1 MSVSE
6 RIRGLNRA
14 VQQGR
19 KRLDLLRATWVDLIY
34 GGSEHAVKGVPYLR
48 DGLSLQRYMAMPVLA
63 VAPAALAGIYFFG
76 WRTLVVIVVSYFFGG
91 LVDLA
96 FSLARGRTLN
106 EGLLVTGI
114 LYALLL
120 PPWVPLWLVA
130 LGMSVAI
137 LSREVFGGLGQ
148 NIFNPALVGKAFLI
162 VIVPAIMTT
171 HWAQPY
177 WGGWGGFVHY
187 APQAVTALTPL
198 IVAGQNPVGTP
209 LWQLLVGDVPGAL
222 GATSGLLMLFAGLLL
237 LFTRTIDWR
246 ISMVMIV
253 TVGVLE
259 WLLGMTMPERFGQ
272 GGWFLQILSGSLLFA
287 AFLNATDPVT
297 SPMTRRGKWIY
308 AILIGM
314 LVVLLR
320 GLRGDPEGVT
330 FSILIANAFV
340 PLLDRWTLPRSF
352 GGQGGSA

>member
-1 MSVSE
+1 MSLSE
-6 RIRGLNRA
+6 RTGVPNKA
-14 VQQGR
+14 FR
-19 KRLDLLRATWVDLIY
+19 KRLDLLRATWEELVY
-34 GGSEHAVKGVPYLR
+34 GGSERAVQGMPYLR
-48 DGLSLQRYMAMPVLA
+48 DGLSLPRYMAMPVLA

-76 WRTLVVIVVSYFFGG
+76 WRTLVVIVVSYLFGG

-96 FSLARGRTLN
+96 FSLVRGRTLT

-130 LGMSVAI
+130 LGMIVAI
-137 LSREVFGGLGQ
+137 ISRELFGGLGH
-148 NIFNPALVGKAFLI
+148 NVFNPALVGKAFLI
-162 VIVPAIMTT
+162 LIIPAIMTA

-177 WGGWGGFVHY
+177 WGGWGGFIHY

-198 IVAGQNPVGTP
+198 IAVAQNQAGVP
-209 LWQLLVGDVPGAL
+209 LWQLFVGNVSGAL
-222 GATSGLLMLFAGLLL
+222 GTTSGLLILLAGCLL

-246 ISMVMIV
+246 ISIVMIV

-259 WLLGMTMPERFGQ
+259 WLLGMMLPERFGQ
-272 GGWFLQILSGSLLFA
+272 GGWILQVLSGSLLFA

-297 SPMTRRGKWIY
+297 SPITLRGRWIY
-308 AILIGM
+308 AVLIGA
-314 LVVLLR
+314 LIVLLR
-320 GLRGDPEGVT
+320 GLTSDPEGVT

-340 PLLDRWTLPRSF
+340 PLLDRWTLPKSF
-352 GGQGGSA
+352 GGQGGAA